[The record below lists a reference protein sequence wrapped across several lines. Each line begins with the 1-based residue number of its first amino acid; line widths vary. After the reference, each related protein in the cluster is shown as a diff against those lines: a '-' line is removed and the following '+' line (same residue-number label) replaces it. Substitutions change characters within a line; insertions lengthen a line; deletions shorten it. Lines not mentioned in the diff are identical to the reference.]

1 MKGYCLSYTLTFVV
15 DVFVYICV
23 NIVNVY
29 LIDQS

>member
-1 MKGYCLSYTLTFVV
+1 MKGYCLSYKLTFVV